1 MPGGAETWLDRIIGL
16 FGGGTAGA
24 SIFWLYGPYLER
36 SSGLVGPEALKSRP
50 PVADLGQPGGAELSA
65 LPSQALG
72 SRYQLVGDGK
82 QIFLADLKEGRVWRY
97 YHYGREGS
105 AKSEEEGFLPL
116 PLYYGGKK
124 YYRALEV
131 ETGPGKAGETSQ
143 AKPEASPE
151 EKKSR

>member
-1 MPGGAETWLDRIIGL
+1 MARKRGWTVLLAFLVGA
-16 FGGGTAGA
+16 AGA

-36 SSGLVGPEALKSRP
+36 SSGLLGPEALKSRP
-50 PVADLGQPGGAELSA
+50 PGGEVGQQEGTQLPA

-97 YHYGREGS
+97 FHFSQEGS

-124 YYRALEV
+124 HFSALEV
-131 ETGPGKAGETSQ
+131 ETGPGKAGETSP
-143 AKPEASPE
+143 AKPEARPE

>member
-1 MPGGAETWLDRIIGL
+1 MARKRGWTVVLAFLVGAV
-16 FGGGTAGA
+16 GA
-24 SIFWLYGPYLER
+24 SIFWLYGPYAP
-36 SSGLVGPEALKSRP
+36 GLPGFPGSAALKSRQL
-50 PVADLGQPGGAELSA
+50 VVDVGQEGRADLKAP
-65 LPSQALG
+65 PSQALG

-97 YHYGREGS
+97 FYYGREGS
-105 AKSEEEGFLPL
+105 ARSEEEGFLPL

-124 YYRALEV
+124 YYSALEV

-143 AKPEASPE
+143 AKPEAGPE